1 MTGGAAPIVFIS
13 YSHDSAEHKAHV
25 GRFAAFLRRRIGL
38 DVRLDQWDDN
48 VRRDWALWATRLFNA
63 ADFVIVIASP
73 DFRKRAD
80 GEAPSDEGRGAQF
93 EAAML
98 RNSLTKDHGAATQ
111 WILPVVLPGGS
122 VDDIPT
128 FLSPYSAT
136 HFKIGEFTWDGIAE
150 LRHAITG
157 IGEHPLPELGVWRG
171 EQPPA
176 PAAAGSL
183 RWLGHSAG
191 VRVADAVVDGNRC
204 TEAIVA
210 RGTAT
215 FVEIDLGGAFERFT
229 AVVGVLDDA
238 RERHQVAEF
247 QVSVDGEPVATGRVS
262 FGMSRA
268 VDVSV
273 AGGMTLRLEVS
284 RPAGSA
290 ELAWG
295 DPTLS

>member
-13 YSHDSAEHKAHV
+13 YSHDSDEHKAHV

-48 VRRDWALWATRLFNA
+48 VRRDWALWATMLFNA

-73 DFRKRAD
+73 DFRRRAD
-80 GEAPSDEGRGAQF
+80 GEAAADEGRGAQF

-98 RNSLTKDHGAATQ
+98 RNSLTKDHGAATRS
-111 WILPVVLPGGS
+111 ILPVVLPGGS

-136 HFKIGEFTWDGIAE
+136 HFKISEFTRDGVAE

-157 IGEHPLPELGVWRG
+157 IGEHPTPELGVWRG
-171 EQPPA
+171 EEPPV
-176 PAAAGSL
+176 PAMAGTL
-183 RWLGHSAG
+183 RWLGRSAG
-191 VRVADAVVDGNRC
+191 VRVAEALIDGNRC
-204 TEAIVA
+204 PDSIVV
-210 RGTAT
+210 RGTPA
-215 FVEIDLGGAFERFT
+215 FAEIELGGAFERFT

-238 RERHQVAEF
+238 RERHQVARF
-247 QVSVDGEPVATGRVS
+247 QVSVDGKPVAVGRVS
-262 FGMSRA
+262 VGMSRA

-273 AGGMTLRLEVS
+273 AGGMTLRLEVFRS
-284 RPAGSA
+284 AGSA

-295 DPTLS
+295 HPTLS